1 MSAKNNS
8 MHLSNVTKKRSATGA
23 NCPYG
28 LIRFFYQATRVIAVI
43 WFAPMVLLLVFPSK
57 AFPFDFS
64 NLGILGALEDPLLTS
79 PPVLKLGPALP
90 DGAFIECPA
99 NINVSKVLSLAE
111 AIDLALCNNP
121 QIKQAWTQIKIQAG
135 ALGEA
140 KSAYLPIINATYSS
154 VQTKVN
160 YSENT
165 TYSNSITSGHT
176 AYLNATWRLF
186 DFGGRAANSA
196 SSNLLLSAA
205 LASHNATI
213 QKVLQ
218 SVIQSYF
225 DVLTNATNVQAK
237 DDETLFA
244 KRSWEATLRREIK
257 GVSAKSDSLQ
267 AQAALA
273 KAQLAN
279 SRAQGNYRKAYANL
293 IFAMGLT
300 TGSKITFEDTK
311 EYPLEQNLKDLN
323 SWLEAAQQEHPAIKA
338 AKARRDSAQEKIF
351 VARSMGLPTLDF
363 AGNFYQNGYPNQG
376 IQTTKSNTTTVGL
389 TLSVPIFEGFGTT
402 YKIRG
407 AQAQVEKAQ
416 AELEDTE
423 HQILTEIVK
432 SHADAIS
439 SLANLESSQKLLEAA
454 GVALDSAVKRYD
466 AGAADI
472 LELLNSQKA
481 LAEAREERIRCV
493 SEWRSARL
501 RLMADAGLLG
511 RIDEVENKP

>member
-1 MSAKNNS
+1 MSAKKNS
-8 MHLSNVTKKRSATGA
+8 MHLSSVTKARCTTGA
-23 NCPYG
+23 NFSHG
-28 LIRFFYQATRVIAVI
+28 MIRFFYQVTRAIVVT
-43 WFAPMVLLLVFPSK
+43 WLAPMVLLLVLPSA
-57 AFPFDFS
+57 AFPFDFR
-64 NLGILGALEDPLLTS
+64 NLGIPDALEDPLLTS
-79 PPVLKLGPALP
+79 PPILKLGPALP
-90 DGAFIECPA
+90 DGTFIECPT
-99 NINVSKVLSLAE
+99 NIKISKVLSLGE

-140 KSAYLPIINATYSS
+140 KSAYLPTINATYGSQ
-154 VQTKVN
+154 QTKIN
-160 YSENT
+160 YPEFT
-165 TYSNSITSGHT
+165 TSNSVTNGHT

-186 DFGGRAANSA
+186 DFGGRAANST

-205 LASHNATI
+205 LASHDATI

-244 KRSWEATLRREIK
+244 KLSWEATLRREIK

-279 SRAQGNYRKAYANL
+279 SRAQGDYRKAYATL
-293 IFAMGLT
+293 IFAMGLP
-300 TGSKITFEDTK
+300 TGSKIAFEDTK

-338 AKARRDSAQEKIF
+338 AKARRDSAQQKII

-376 IQTTKSNTTTVGL
+376 VQTTKSNTTTVGL
-389 TLSVPIFEGFGTT
+389 TFSVPIFEGFGTT

-416 AELEDTE
+416 AELEDIE

-454 GVALDSAVKRYD
+454 DLALDSAAKRYD
-466 AGAADI
+466 AGAADV

-511 RIDEVENKP
+511 RIDEIENKP